1 MRLRITREEIIRMD
15 VLDILYA
22 VAEGDVDE
30 NLSAKQRSE
39 LHVKLSRLEE
49 EAEAIG
55 CSPLYKK
62 VVKSVEE
69 FAEFAEAERAA
80 GSDAYYGDGKFF

>member
-1 MRLRITREEIIRMD
+1 MRVRITREQIIPTD
-15 VLDILYA
+15 VLDILYGI
-22 VAEGDVDE
+22 AEGDVDG

-55 CSPLYKK
+55 YSPLYERAVK
-62 VVKSVEE
+62 VMEE
-69 FAEFAEAERAA
+69 FVEFMEAERAA